1 MDAIQEQF
9 TLLSLGLFT
18 IGVRMVVRTRQVGF
32 SGWQLDD
39 YLMPITGII
48 FTAETVAA
56 YLVGAKFQ
64 GLTNSYM
71 TEEERANIDM
81 DGEEHYNRVW
91 GSKIQVIGW
100 SFYACILWCLKFCV
114 TAFYARLTSGL
125 SHLRMRV
132 VVAYI
137 LLSVT
142 YAAVF
147 FTILL
152 SCQPF
157 HHFWQVSPD
166 PGLLCQPTKSPAYVL
181 IVVIPNILTDIYLLS
196 IPLPLLWG
204 VNISLRRRLTL
215 MLLFSGAL
223 FIMMAGTIRAVTIL
237 TAGPNGA
244 VAGSSWAC
252 RETFVA
258 IIVTNLPIIQPLLR
272 KGASLIGLSVLFS
285 KATKSAASQ
294 SHQLRSNE
302 GGSRFKNSRVRRTD
316 KSETGHPLSSMP
328 QTTAWASDEQI
339 LPPPGTSGGNNS
351 KGIVVAQEIS
361 VQSEA
366 FDDSNLRDVTN
377 KDPAVHDWGYDS
389 SSNSSNNNHHRARTP

>member
-1 MDAIQEQF
+1 MGIEEQF
-9 TLLSLGLFT
+9 VLLSIGLIT
-18 IGVRMVVRTRQVGF
+18 IGVRVGVRWRQVGPG
-32 SGWQLDD
+32 GWQLDD
-39 YLMPITGII
+39 YLMPFTGLV

-71 TEEERANIDM
+71 TAEERANIDP
-81 DGEEHYNRVW
+81 DSQEHYNRVW

-114 TAFYARLTSGL
+114 TCFYGRLTSGL
-125 SHLRMRV
+125 THLKTRV
-132 VVAYI
+132 RLAYVI
-137 LLSVT
+137 LGIT

-157 HHFWQVSPD
+157 HHFWQVTPD
-166 PGLLCQPTKSPAYVL
+166 PGTLCRPTNSPAYVL
-181 IVVIPNILTDIYLLS
+181 VVVIPNILTDIYLLS

-237 TAGPNGA
+237 TSGPEGA
-244 VAGSSWAC
+244 VSGSSWAC

-258 IIVTNLPIIQPLLR
+258 IIVTNLPIIQPLIR
-272 KGASLIGLSVLFS
+272 KGASMIGLSVLFS
-285 KATKSAASQ
+285 RVTKSNGE
-294 SHQLRSNE
+294 SHQLRSSE
-302 GGSRFKNSRVRRTD
+302 MGGSRFGTSRRGPRT
-316 KSETGHPLSSMP
+316 HPLSVP
-328 QTTAWASDEQI
+328 QATAWGSDEHI
-339 LPPPGTSGGNNS
+339 LPEDSDGKSTRKDGPG
-351 KGIVVAQEIS
+351 GIVIAQEIS

-366 FDDSNLRDVTN
+366 IPADGRDASRDPVTN
-377 KDPAVHDWGYDS
+377 DWGFKATAGRS
-389 SSNSSNNNHHRARTP
+389 PPRTYQA

>member
-1 MDAIQEQF
+1 MASVIEEQF
-9 TLLSLGLFT
+9 ILLSLGLVT
-18 IGVRMVVRTRQVGF
+18 IGVRMGVRWRQVGPGGF
-32 SGWQLDD
+32 QLDD
-39 YLMPITGII
+39 YLMPFTGLV

-71 TEEERANIDM
+71 TDAERAALDV
-81 DGEEHYNRVW
+81 DSEEHYNRVW

-100 SFYACILWCLKFCV
+100 SFYACILWCLKFCI
-114 TAFYARLTSGL
+114 TCFYGRLTSGL
-125 SHLRMRV
+125 THLAMRV
-132 VVAYI
+132 RIAYVI
-137 LLSVT
+137 LGIT
-142 YAAVF
+142 YAAVAL
-147 FTILL
+147 TILL

-166 PGLLCQPTKSPAYVL
+166 PGILCQPTKSPAYVL
-181 IVVIPNILTDIYLLS
+181 VVVIPNILTDVYLLS

-272 KGASLIGLSVLFS
+272 KGASMIGLSVLFS
-285 KATKSAASQ
+285 KATKSASQ

-302 GGSRFKNSRVRRTD
+302 MGGSRFNNSRR
-316 KSETGHPLSSMP
+316 KGPSSHPLSTVP
-328 QTTAWASDEQI
+328 GTTAWASDEHI
-339 LPPPGTSGGNNS
+339 LPGAIEMEAGKSGGG
-351 KGIVVAQEIS
+351 GIIVAQEIR
-361 VQSEA
+361 VQSENA
-366 FDDSNLRDVTN
+366 TDSSSDDVT
-377 KDPAVHDWGYDS
+377 KGGAAAAHDWGYKTNAS
-389 SSNSSNNNHHRARTP
+389 RGRSP